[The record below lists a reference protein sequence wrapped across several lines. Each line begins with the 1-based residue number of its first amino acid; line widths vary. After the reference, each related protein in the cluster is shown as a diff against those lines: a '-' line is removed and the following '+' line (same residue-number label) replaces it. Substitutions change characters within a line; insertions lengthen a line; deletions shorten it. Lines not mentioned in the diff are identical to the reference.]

1 MNSSL
6 PYPIVYFIL
15 QSSSI
20 TIPTMIRHSQL
31 LCDPKTY
38 SNSTEGENVWYGK
51 IEKWRERQKGHK
63 IASDPCSTK
72 NIL

>member
-1 MNSSL
+1 
-6 PYPIVYFIL
+6 
-15 QSSSI
+15 
-20 TIPTMIRHSQL
+20 MIRGSQ

-38 SNSTEGENVWYGK
+38 SNSTEGENLWYGK
-51 IEKWRERQKGHK
+51 IEKWRERRKGHK